1 MSKKRSHT
9 VDDLE
14 RSLASGELF
23 PVYLLVG
30 EEQFLRHRGRNLIH
44 DAVVNERG
52 GTVSIFNADDPLEGV
67 LKEVRG
73 DSLFAARRMVELME
87 ADAFL
92 KQHGDALVR
101 YLERPSAS
109 AVLVIDATKVDGRTR
124 LPGVVRSIGMLIECP
139 SLYEE
144 KLPPWVRREVSRRG
158 RKISGAAVSLLVDE
172 VGSNLFALSTE
183 IDKLITYLG
192 ERERIEPTDVAQ
204 LTGHTRSW
212 IIWTLTD
219 ALGRRDVKAALRIL
233 EDLLREGSRPE
244 ALVGMLNW
252 QITRLWRGRCLL
264 DKGGTRRDV
273 AAELRVGGKFLGA
286 LTEQIGQFTQD
297 HLARI
302 SRMLLEADVALK
314 STMAS
319 EKMVLE
325 RFLVEACGAT
335 SVAGRRN
342 G

>member
-1 MSKKRSHT
+1 MAEKRSQT
-9 VDDLE
+9 VNDLE
-14 RSLASGELF
+14 RSLGRGDLF

-30 EEQFLRHRGRNLIH
+30 AEQFLRHRARNLIH
-44 DAVVNERG
+44 DAVVDEHG
-52 GTVSIFNADDPLEGV
+52 GTVSIFNADDPLEEV
-67 LKEVRG
+67 LKELQG
-73 DSLFAARRMVELME
+73 DSLFAARRMIELME
-87 ADAFL
+87 ADTFL
-92 KQHGDALVR
+92 RQHADALVR

-109 AVLVIDATKVDGRTR
+109 GVLVIDATKVDGRTR
-124 LPGVVRSIGMLIECP
+124 LPGTVRSMGMLIDCP
-139 SLYEE
+139 RINEDR
-144 KLPPWVRREVSRRG
+144 LPGWAKSEVAKRG
-158 RKISGAAVSLLVDE
+158 RRISDAAVSLLVDE
-172 VGSNLFALSTE
+172 VGNNLFALSTE

-192 ERERIEPTDVAQ
+192 ERDRIEPTDVGR

-212 IIWTLTD
+212 IIWALTD

-244 ALVGMLNW
+244 ALIGMLNW

-273 AAELRVGGKFLGA
+273 AAELRAGGKFLGA
-286 LTEQIGQFTQD
+286 LIEQIGRFTQD

-302 SRMLLEADVALK
+302 SRMLLEVDIALK

-319 EKMVLE
+319 EKAVLE

-335 SVAGRRN
+335 SVAR
-342 G
+342 